1 MADRYI
7 ISWIPAKDVETFALK
22 HAEKIAAGY
31 SIWDI
36 QPPEYF
42 EKRITITGV
51 TEAIALAQAKRLVPH
66 DDAGE
71 VHVMHEHAPHAD
83 SPSWKWETVARA
95 VVDERSESFD
105 WLTECSA

>member
-31 SIWDI
+31 SLWDI

-42 EKRITITGV
+42 QKSLVRL
-51 TEAIALAQAKRLVPH
+51 TERGAMDTAKALVPH

-71 VHVMHEHAPHAD
+71 VHVMHEHAPHAK

-105 WLTECSA
+105 WLTECDA